1 MKFIFVT
8 LALAASAM
16 AAATGDK
23 GDKGDKDSKS
33 VCDVDQTVVCK
44 DNGNG
49 SLISLGNIANGA
61 LGDSCSGDVYCCN
74 KSGNDETGVL
84 NLDVSVDCSF
94 AHLL

>member
-16 AAATGDK
+16 AGVTGDK
-23 GDKGDKDSKS
+23 GDKDTKKAT
-33 VCDVDQTVVCK
+33 CDVDQTVVCK

-49 SLISLGNIANGA
+49 GLISLGNIANGA
-61 LGDSCSGDVYCCN
+61 LGDSCSGDVYCCD
-74 KSGNDETGVL
+74 KSGTEDGNLL
-84 NLDVSVDCSF
+84 NLDVNAQCSL